1 MDQVLTPDASALAAE
16 IDALAEG
23 WEGSDGGL
31 RAAVL
36 ARMKGLLAEGRKAAE
51 AELTREGYG
60 RACAERLSALMDT
73 VIRVLAGFAATRV
86 YPVDNPS
93 RGERLAI
100 VATGGYGRGTLAPG
114 SDIDLLF
121 LLPYKQTPW
130 GESVVEYVLYML
142 WDMGL
147 KVGHASRSLDECI
160 RLARADMTIRTAVLE
175 ARHLWG
181 DAALSEELGRRFE
194 KEVVKG
200 TAAAFV
206 AAKLAE
212 REERLRPLGASRS
225 LGGPNVKDDQ
235 GGRRDLHTLFW
246 IGK

>member
-1 MDQVLTPDASALAAE
+1 MDLVLTPDASALAAE

-23 WEGSDGGL
+23 WEGSDGEL

-36 ARMKGLLAEGRKAAE
+36 ARMRSLLAEGRKAAE
-51 AELTREGYG
+51 AELTREGHG
-60 RACAERLSALMDT
+60 RACAQRLSALMDT
-73 VIRVLAGFAATRV
+73 LVRVLAGFATTHV

-93 RGERLAI
+93 RGERLALM
-100 VATGGYGRGTLAPG
+100 ATGGYGRGTLAPG

-130 GESVVEYVLYML
+130 GESVVEHVLYML
-142 WDMGL
+142 WDLGL
-147 KVGHASRSLDECI
+147 KVGHASRNLDDCI

-175 ARHLWG
+175 ARPLWG
-181 DAALSEELGRRFE
+181 DAALAEELGRRFE

-212 REERLRPLGASRS
+212 RE
-225 LGGPNVKDDQ
+225 
-235 GGRRDLHTLFW
+235 
-246 IGK
+246 